1 MTFTR
6 RGFIQTSCGI
16 VGASALLPKWAMAG
30 NLGSAAAANDNI
42 LVVVQLA
49 GGNDGLNTVVP
60 TADTRYSAA
69 RSRIALTASQTLK
82 VDARTGLHPNLT
94 ALHQHLMSGRLAIMQ
109 NVGYPA
115 PDLSHFRSTDIW
127 ESGVAERVETTGW
140 LGRALDS
147 LYSNDASA
155 IHSIAFGYDMPSA
168 FEGLAVATPVVA
180 DPSVFDFQTDP
191 YYSDDDPLQR
201 RAIASLLSPMTTRRR
216 AIGPSAL
223 SPAADPQAAI
233 ARVGRNALADAAAIR
248 LAAAGYQPTGTY
260 PASDL
265 GDGLKLAAAVI
276 AANTGARIFWVT
288 QGGYDTHDS
297 ERGDH
302 DALLLDLD
310 RSLAAF
316 TTDLAAR
323 GSDRR
328 VAVMMWSEFGR
339 RVEDNASGGT
349 DHGTAGPLF
358 VLGTRVRGGLYGD
371 PPNLGDLDEDGNL
384 KYSVDFR
391 RVYASILSDWIGAD
405 PRLVLGGDYAPLP
418 LFG

>member
-1 MTFTR
+1 MTITR
-6 RGFIQTSCGI
+6 RGFLQTSCGI
-16 VGASALLPKWAMAG
+16 VAASALLPKWAMAG

-60 TADTRYSAA
+60 TADARYAAA
-69 RSRIALTASQTLK
+69 RPRIALTASQTLN
-82 VDARTGLHPNLT
+82 VDSRTGFHPNLT
-94 ALHQHLMSGRLAIMQ
+94 SLHQQLMSGHLAVVQ

-147 LYSNDASA
+147 LYAGDASA
-155 IHSIAFGYDMPSA
+155 MHSIALGYDLPSA
-168 FEGLAVATPVVA
+168 FEGVAVATPVVA

-201 RAIASLLSPMTTRRR
+201 RTIASLLAPLTTRRR
-216 AIGPSAL
+216 AVSTTPFSL
-223 SPAADPQAAI
+223 SADPQAAI
-233 ARVGRNALADAAAIR
+233 ARVGRNALADAAVIR
-248 LAAAGYQPTGTY
+248 SAAAGYQTTATY
-260 PASDL
+260 PDSDV
-265 GDGLKLAAAVI
+265 GNGLKLVAAVI
-276 AANTGARIFWVT
+276 AANTGARVFWVT

-297 ERGDH
+297 ERGGH

-316 TTDLAAR
+316 TSDLQAH
-323 GSDRR
+323 GSYRR

-339 RVEDNASGGT
+339 RVEDNGSAGT

-358 VLGTRVRGGLYGD
+358 LLGARVRGGLYGD
-371 PPNLGDLDEDGNL
+371 PPNLGDLDDDGNL

-391 RVYASILSDWIGAD
+391 RIYGSILADWIGAD
-405 PRLVLGGDYAPLP
+405 PRLVLQGDYARFP
-418 LFG
+418 LFA